1 MKFKSYPEMENHTK
15 QKVIFAV
22 QEQGHADSE
31 TLWVAREKIH
41 GTNFSMWFDGTDF
54 LPGKRSSFLAGEASS
69 FYDHQVIVARYERKI
84 KDLYEIMITHGMVE
98 RGETI
103 AVFGEY
109 AGIMSYGKWIQ
120 TGIEYGPQ
128 DFYVF
133 DIMVHRD
140 EEMEILADFNM
151 AAMCDAAG
159 LKTAPLLKIGTFAE
173 IMKIPVDLQ
182 SVVMDVN
189 AGKPVVIRVGDTNIA
204 EGYVAK
210 PAIAARFRNGNRVAI
225 KCKNEKWSETGK
237 GRAVQVE
244 VKELSEKDK
253 ALVLDISRYITDN
266 RLKNV
271 LSKMGTPKTNEFGKV
286 LGLMSK
292 DVQKDYERDE
302 LDGVSVKESADEAGR
317 VMRLINT
324 EIGNMIRPN
333 WVSICDGDW

>member
-1 MKFKSYPEMENHTK
+1 MKFQGYPEMENHTK

-22 QEQGHADSE
+22 QEQGFAE
-31 TLWVAREKIH
+31 KNIVWTAREKIH
-41 GTNFSMWFDGTDF
+41 GTNFSMWTNGVDF
-54 LPGKRSSFLAGEASS
+54 TAGKRSSFLGEASS
-69 FYDHQVIVARYERKI
+69 FYDHQVIVGRYEKQIRQLHECLVHLDIINKEDSI
-84 KDLYEIMITHGMVE
+84 G
-98 RGETI
+98 
-103 AVFGEY
+103 VFGEY

-133 DIMVHRD
+133 DIIVQPIHGDQFMLEDLQV
-140 EEMEILADFNM
+140 EELCK
-151 AAMCDAAG
+151 AMN
-159 LKTAPLLKIGTFAE
+159 LKTAPLLKVGTFAE

-182 SVVMDVN
+182 SVVMEVN
-189 AGKPVVIRVGDTNIA
+189 AGKQIDIRVGTDNIA

-210 PAIAARFRNGNRVAI
+210 PNVPARFRNGNRVAI

-271 LSKMGTPKTNEFGKV
+271 LSKMDTPKTNEFGKV

-302 LDGVSVKESADEAGR
+302 LDGVSVKEAADEAGR
-317 VMRLINT
+317 VMRMINT